1 MFNWIY
7 LNPQTSFSAAEPNTS
22 LVQCHQQLCGRLPA
36 SFRINLSLWGDQLSA
51 NIQDIYWRGKNYSW
65 WLKWISFESENGTK
79 QRLQP
84 ADDQQQMRGEYRR
97 RPVMS
102 QLSITADLSECH
114 RSDRFIIYIQHF
126 VIRSSDACQ
135 TALQMKQVI
144 LSAGYEHFN
153 PVKSTESEI
162 TQSVIQL
169 GSDVITCSAHHLNTF
184 IVIKHE
190 WCHRLR
196 YHCQCFITAPVELQ
210 RFILPCGP
218 SLRLQAGWCWARTQ
232 NLSWYCRCV
241 LRFN

>member
-1 MFNWIY
+1 MNLVWVWERDEAA
-7 LNPQTSFSAAEPNTS
+7 TAACRGSAADK
-22 LVQCHQQLCGRLPA
+22 GR
-36 SFRINLSLWGDQLSA
+36 
-51 NIQDIYWRGKNYSW
+51 
-65 WLKWISFESENGTK
+65 IS
-79 QRLQP
+79 
-84 ADDQQQMRGEYRR
+84 R

-114 RSDRFIIYIQHF
+114 RSDRFIIYIQHI
-126 VIRSSDACQ
+126 VIRSSDTCQ

-162 TQSVIQL
+162 TQSVIQR
-169 GSDVITCSAHHLNTF
+169 GPDVITCSAHHQNTF

-196 YHCQCFITAPVELQ
+196 YHCQCFTTAPVELQ

-218 SLRLQAGWCWARTQ
+218 SLRLQAGWCWNQTQ